1 MDTAV
6 LLFIIGLVLLIIAW
20 RRRVARA
27 IRVNQGP
34 RLGFTLR
41 LAHNCKVTGIS
52 QPRAKAAAAT
62 MMKGNLGRL
71 ELRRDPMDP
80 YAVEVIAHW
89 QQGSETWKEGH
100 IGYVPRQVAAKIAE
114 KAPDRELQATISV
127 LVPPRLFK
135 SPGVRM
141 DIWTRRKPPEARRVS
156 RPA

>member
-1 MDTAV
+1 VEKAV
-6 LLFIIGLVLLIIAW
+6 LIFIIGLILLVVAW
-20 RRRVARA
+20 RWRLART

-34 RLGFTLR
+34 PLGFTLR

-52 QPRAKAAAAT
+52 QPQAKATAAT

-71 ELRRDPMDP
+71 ELRRDPMDR

-89 QQGSETWKEGH
+89 QRGSETWKEGL

-114 KAPDRELQATISV
+114 QASDGDLQATISV

-141 DIWTRRKPPEARRVS
+141 DIWTRRKPPEARRGS
-156 RPA
+156 RSA